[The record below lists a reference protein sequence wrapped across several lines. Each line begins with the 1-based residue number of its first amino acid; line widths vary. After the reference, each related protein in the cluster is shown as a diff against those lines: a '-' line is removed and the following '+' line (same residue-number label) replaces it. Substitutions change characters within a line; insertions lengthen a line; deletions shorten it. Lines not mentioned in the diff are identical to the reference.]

1 MAKKNNY
8 AVIGIGQFGSSVCE
22 TLAEAHQDVLAIDRN
37 EEVVNE
43 YANLV
48 TRAVIADCQDE
59 EAMRELDIGSFD
71 NVYISVGNI
80 QASIMATL
88 IVKELGAR
96 NIICKAENENHA
108 RVLEKIG
115 ADYVVRPERD
125 MARRMVF
132 HQLHLN
138 IANYLILN
146 HELTLAEVEVK
157 NQKFCDRP
165 LKDLGLRE
173 YYQVNV
179 IAIVSGDEVNKL
191 PQADNLLH
199 YGDHISVVG
208 DVGAIQ
214 RLSADITHEV
224 DNQK

>member
-1 MAKKNNY
+1 MANNNY
-8 AVIGIGQFGSSVCE
+8 AVIGIGQFGSSVCK
-22 TLAEAHQDVLAIDRN
+22 TLAEAHQDVLAIDKD

-43 YANLV
+43 YANIV
-48 TRAVIADCQDE
+48 TRAVIADAQDE
-59 EAMRELDIGSFD
+59 EAMRELDLGSFD

-88 IVKELGAR
+88 IVKELGAK

-138 IANYLILN
+138 IANYLLLN
-146 HELTLAEVEVK
+146 HELTLAEIEVK
-157 NQKFCDRP
+157 NKKFCGLP
-165 LKDLGLRE
+165 LKDMHLRDT
-173 YYQVNV
+173 YQINV
-179 IAIVSGDEVNKL
+179 IAIDSGDNVNTL
-191 PQADNLLH
+191 PQANDMLE
-199 YGDHISVVG
+199 YGDHVSVVG
-208 DVGAIQ
+208 DIGAIQ
-214 RLSADITHEV
+214 KFSTAV
-224 DNQK
+224 SSKGQ

>member
-1 MAKKNNY
+1 MANKNNY

-22 TLAEAHQDVLAIDRN
+22 TLAEAHQDILAIDKN
-37 EEVVNE
+37 EDVVNE
-43 YANLV
+43 YANMV
-48 TRAVIADCQDE
+48 TRAVIADAQDE
-59 EAMRELDIGSFD
+59 EAMRELDLGSFD

-88 IVKELGAR
+88 IVKELGAK
-96 NIICKAENENHA
+96 NIICKAENENHT

-146 HELTLAEVEVK
+146 HELTLAEIEVK
-157 NQKFCDRP
+157 SSDFCEHT
-165 LKDLGLRE
+165 LKELNLRDT
-173 YYQVNV
+173 YQVNV
-179 IAIVSGDEVNKL
+179 IAIVSGEQVNKL
-191 PQADNLLH
+191 PQADDMLH

-208 DVGAIQ
+208 DVGSIQ
-214 RLSADITHEV
+214 KLSSVIANE
-224 DNQK
+224 

>member
-1 MAKKNNY
+1 MANKNNY

-22 TLAEAHQDVLAIDRN
+22 TLAEAHQDILAIDKN
-37 EEVVNE
+37 EDVVNE
-43 YANLV
+43 YANMV
-48 TRAVIADCQDE
+48 TRAVIADAQDE
-59 EAMRELDIGSFD
+59 EAMRELDLGSFD

-88 IVKELGAR
+88 IVKELGAK

-138 IANYLILN
+138 ITNYLILN
-146 HELTLAEVEVK
+146 HELTLAEIEVK
-157 NQKFCDRP
+157 SPDFCEHT
-165 LKDLGLRE
+165 LKELNLRDT
-173 YYQVNV
+173 YQVNV
-179 IAIVSGDEVNKL
+179 IAIVSGEQVNKL
-191 PQADNLLH
+191 PQADDMLH

-208 DVGAIQ
+208 DVGSIQ
-214 RLSADITHEV
+214 KLSSVIANV
-224 DNQK
+224 

>member
-1 MAKKNNY
+1 MANKNNY

-22 TLAEAHQDVLAIDRN
+22 TLAEAHQDILAIDKN
-37 EEVVNE
+37 EDVVNE
-43 YANLV
+43 YANMV
-48 TRAVIADCQDE
+48 TRAVIADAQDE
-59 EAMRELDIGSFD
+59 EAMRELDLGSFD

-88 IVKELGAR
+88 IVKELGAK

-146 HELTLAEVEVK
+146 PDFCEHTLKEL
-157 NQKFCDRP
+157 N
-165 LKDLGLRE
+165 LRDT
-173 YYQVNV
+173 YQVNV
-179 IAIVSGDEVNKL
+179 IAIVSGEQVNKL
-191 PQADNLLH
+191 PQADDILH
-199 YGDHISVVG
+199 HGDHISVVG
-208 DVGAIQ
+208 DVGSIQ
-214 RLSADITHEV
+214 KLSSVIANE
-224 DNQK
+224 

>member
-1 MAKKNNY
+1 MANKNNY

-22 TLAEAHQDVLAIDRN
+22 TLAEAHQDILAIDKN
-37 EEVVNE
+37 EDVVNE
-43 YANLV
+43 YANIV
-48 TRAVIADCQDE
+48 TRAVIAD
-59 EAMRELDIGSFD
+59 ELDLGSFD

-88 IVKELGAR
+88 IVKELGAK

-146 HELTLAEVEVK
+146 HELTLAEIEVK
-157 NQKFCDRP
+157 SPDFCEHT
-165 LKDLGLRE
+165 LKELNLRDT
-173 YYQVNV
+173 YQVNV
-179 IAIVSGDEVNKL
+179 IAIVSGEQVNKL
-191 PQADNLLH
+191 PQADDILH
-199 YGDHISVVG
+199 HGDHISVVG
-208 DVGAIQ
+208 DVGSIQ
-214 RLSADITHEV
+214 KLSSVIANV
-224 DNQK
+224 